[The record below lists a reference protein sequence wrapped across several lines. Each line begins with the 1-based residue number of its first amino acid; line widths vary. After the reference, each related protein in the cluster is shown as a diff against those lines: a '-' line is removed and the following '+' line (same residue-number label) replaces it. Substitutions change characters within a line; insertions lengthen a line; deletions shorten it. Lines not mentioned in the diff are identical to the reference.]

1 MLGYELSSV
10 KERLLLAGLENS
22 SLDAELIFSFVLG
35 MRRSD
40 IYAFPEREMTS
51 NEIACVKDLVKRRVE
66 HEPIAYILGKK
77 EFWSTTFKV
86 DKNVFIPRPETEL
99 LVELSI
105 KNLEKIKFPTI
116 LDICCGSGAIGISI
130 AKELKN
136 SRVFGSDLSTEAVV
150 CSIKNAES
158 ILLKNYSVV
167 QTFLMNGLLKENIF
181 NLIVSNPPYIPTS
194 KIADLDSEVAN
205 YGPRMALDGGENG
218 MSYLSKIIKETPFYL
233 ISKGILLLEID
244 HEQAESCIKEINH
257 SDKYGIPVIHK
268 DLAGL
273 NRVVEVEKK

>member
-1 MLGYELSSV
+1 MKEKKIELS
-10 KERLLLAGLENS
+10 
-22 SLDAELIFSFVLG
+22 F
-35 MRRSD
+35 
-40 IYAFPEREMTS
+40 TS
-51 NEIACVKDLVKRRVE
+51 AKL
-66 HEPIAYILGKK
+66 
-77 EFWSTTFKV
+77 S
-86 DKNVFIPRPETEL
+86 
-99 LVELSI
+99 ELSVE
-105 KNLEKIKFPTI
+105 EKQLVANANSAFSTAYAPY
-116 LDICCGSGAIGISI
+116 SGFLVGA
-130 AKELKN
+130 
-136 SRVFGSDLSTEAVV
+136 
-150 CSIKNAES
+150 S
-158 ILLKNYSVV
+158 ILLENYSVV

-181 NLIVSNPPYIPTS
+181 NLILSNPPYIPTS